1 MFPIL
6 VSCLDLGNFIFDPV
20 DVIFNRSIAIFTICI
35 VVFDLDI
42 AIFGL
47 GIAQLNSQSIRLTE
61 LSRFEIT
68 PPNDRPRLL
77 RSALPQS
84 CVKMHGPYRRQKVYS
99 LADKNLNF
107 AEAHFIGRCSLS
119 RTGYIRF
126 AS

>member
-6 VSCLDLGNFIFDPV
+6 VSCLDLGNLIFDHV
-20 DVIFNRSIAIFTICI
+20 AVIFDRGIAIFTLGI

-47 GIAQLNSQSIRLTE
+47 GIAQLNSQSILLTE

-77 RSALPQS
+77 RSALPHQPIKPS
-84 CVKMHGPYRRQKVYS
+84 HDRRTQ
-99 LADKNLNF
+99 
-107 AEAHFIGRCSLS
+107 
-119 RTGYIRF
+119 
-126 AS
+126 